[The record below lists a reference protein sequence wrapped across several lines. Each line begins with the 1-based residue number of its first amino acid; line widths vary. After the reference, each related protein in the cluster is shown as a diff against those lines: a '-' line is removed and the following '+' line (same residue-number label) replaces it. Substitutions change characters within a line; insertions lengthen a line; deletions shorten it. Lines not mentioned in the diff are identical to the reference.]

1 MKRFL
6 VVGFFLLPLCI
17 FSQTEEEDAI
27 LDSLIEGFFST
38 DSLMVNLSKTNYFY
52 TTFSFDESV
61 FFAGRDFDI
70 EQFGFT
76 PSISYMRGQNF
87 FVSLGSAYF
96 SELDPRW
103 DFVSISSG
111 YSLFLDRVDRF
122 SLTGIYSRIFFAD
135 DTADLNPNRLSVAL
149 AFHKN
154 SLRLRCSAGY
164 LFGGSTAFYT
174 SLTSSYDISITETE
188 SWEMSFNP
196 QLSFLMS
203 EQTISEQIAY
213 GLFNTQTLDRDVFDL
228 INTQIS
234 IPLEL
239 DIGNW
244 DFQLSYNINLPK
256 ALANESNIS
265 PSGYFSFSIGYF
277 STLWILFYQYF
288 INFS

>member
-1 MKRFL
+1 MKKFL
-6 VVGFFLLPLCI
+6 FVGFFLVPLYI

-27 LDSLIEGFFST
+27 LDNLIEEFFST
-38 DSLMVNLSKTNYFY
+38 DSLMVNLSKNNYLY

-87 FVSLGSAYF
+87 FVSFGSAYF
-96 SELDPRW
+96 SELDPNW
-103 DFVSISSG
+103 DFLSISSG
-111 YSLFLDRVDRF
+111 YSLFPDREDRF

-149 AFHKN
+149 AFRKKN
-154 SLRLRCSAGY
+154 FRLRCSTGY

-174 SLTSSYDISITETE
+174 SLTSSFDISIFETQM
-188 SWEMSFNP
+188 WEMSFNP

-203 EQTISEQIAY
+203 EQTISEQITS
-213 GLFNTQTLDRDVFDL
+213 GFFKMQTVERDVFNL

-239 DIGNW
+239 DRGNW
-244 DFQLSYNINLPK
+244 DFQLSYNINLPR
-256 ALANESNIS
+256 ALANESNLS
-265 PSGYFSFSIGYF
+265 PSGYFSFSLGYF
-277 STLWILFYQYF
+277 SAL
-288 INFS
+288 

>member
-1 MKRFL
+1 MKKFL
-6 VVGFFLLPLCI
+6 FVGFFLAHLYI
-17 FSQTEEEDAI
+17 FSQTEEEDVI
-27 LDSLIEGFFST
+27 LDSVMDEFFST
-38 DSLMVNLSKTNYFY
+38 DSLLVDLSKANYLYTN
-52 TTFSFDESV
+52 FSFDESV

-70 EQFGFT
+70 KQFGFT

-96 SELDPRW
+96 SELDPKW

-111 YSLFLDRVDRF
+111 YSLFLDRKERL

-135 DTADLNPNRLSVAL
+135 DTAQLNPNRLSAAL
-149 AFHKN
+149 AFRKN
-154 SLRLRCSAGY
+154 SFRLRCATGY

-174 SLTSSYDISITETE
+174 SLTSSYDILIFETE
-188 SWEMSFNP
+188 RWEMSFNP

-203 EQTISEQIAY
+203 EQTISEQIAS
-213 GLFNTQTLDRDVFDL
+213 GFFTTQTVDRNVFDL

-239 DIGNW
+239 DRGNW

-256 ALANESNIS
+256 ALANESNLS
-265 PSGYFSFSIGYF
+265 PTGYFSFSIGYF
-277 STLWILFYQYF
+277 STL
-288 INFS
+288 

>member
-1 MKRFL
+1 MKKFL
-6 VVGFFLLPLCI
+6 LVGFFLVPLYI
-17 FSQTEEEDAI
+17 FSQTEEEDTI
-27 LDSLIEGFFST
+27 LDSLIEEFLSA
-38 DSLMVNLSKTNYFY
+38 DSLMVNLSKTNYLY

-87 FVSLGSAYF
+87 FVSFGSAYF
-96 SELDPRW
+96 SELDPNW
-103 DFVSISSG
+103 DFLSISSG
-111 YSLFLDRVDRF
+111 YSLFLDREDRF

-149 AFHKN
+149 DFRKK
-154 SLRLRCSAGY
+154 SFRLRCSAGY

-174 SLTSSYDISITETE
+174 SLTSSYDISIFETQR
-188 SWEMSFNP
+188 WEMSFNP
-196 QLSFLMS
+196 QLSFLIS
-203 EQTISEQIAY
+203 EQTISEQIAS
-213 GLFNTQTLDRDVFDL
+213 GFFSTQTVERNVFDL

-239 DIGNW
+239 DRGNW

-256 ALANESNIS
+256 SLANESNLS
-265 PSGYFSFSIGYF
+265 PTGYFSFLIGYF
-277 STLWILFYQYF
+277 SIL
-288 INFS
+288 

>member
-1 MKRFL
+1 MKKFFF
-6 VVGFFLLPLCI
+6 VGFFFSYLYV

-27 LDSLIEGFFST
+27 LDSVIDEFFSS
-38 DSLMVNLSKTNYFY
+38 DSLLVDLPKTNYLY
-52 TTFSFDESV
+52 TNFSFDESV

-70 EQFGFT
+70 NQFGFT

-96 SELDPRW
+96 SELDPKW

-111 YSLFLDRVDRF
+111 YSLFLDQNEKL

-135 DTADLNPNRLSVAL
+135 NTAELNPNRLSASLAL
-149 AFHKN
+149 YKN
-154 SLRLRCSAGY
+154 SLRLRGSAGY
-164 LFGGSTAFYT
+164 LFGGSTAFYNT
-174 SLTSSYDISITETE
+174 LSCSYEISIFENDRR
-188 SWEMSFNP
+188 EMSFNP

-203 EQTISEQIAY
+203 EQTISEQIAS
-213 GLFNTQTLDRDVFDL
+213 GFFNTQIMEREVFDL

-234 IPLEL
+234 LPIQL
-239 DIGNW
+239 DSGNW

-256 ALANESNIS
+256 ALTNESNLN

-277 STLWILFYQYF
+277 STL
-288 INFS
+288 

>member
-1 MKRFL
+1 MKKFL
-6 VVGFFLLPLCI
+6 FVGFFLAHLYI

-27 LDSLIEGFFST
+27 LDSVMDEFFST
-38 DSLMVNLSKTNYFY
+38 DSLLVDLSKTNYLY
-52 TTFSFDESV
+52 TNFSFDESV

-70 EQFGFT
+70 KQFGFT

-96 SELDPRW
+96 SELDPKW

-111 YSLFLDRVDRF
+111 YSLFLDRKERM

-135 DTADLNPNRLSVAL
+135 DTAQLNPNRLSAAL
-149 AFHKN
+149 AFRKN
-154 SLRLRCSAGY
+154 SFRLRCATGY

-203 EQTISEQIAY
+203 EQTISEQIAS
-213 GLFNTQTLDRDVFDL
+213 GFFTTQTVDRNVFDL

-234 IPLEL
+234 IPLEM
-239 DIGNW
+239 DRGNW

-256 ALANESNIS
+256 ALANESNLS
-265 PSGYFSFSIGYF
+265 PTGYFSFSIGYF
-277 STLWILFYQYF
+277 STL
-288 INFS
+288 

>member
-1 MKRFL
+1 MKKFL
-6 VVGFFLLPLCI
+6 FVGFFLVHLYI

-27 LDSLIEGFFST
+27 LDSVMDEFFST
-38 DSLMVNLSKTNYFY
+38 DSLLVDLSKTNYLY
-52 TTFSFDESV
+52 TNFSFDESV

-70 EQFGFT
+70 KQFGFT

-96 SELDPRW
+96 SELDPKW

-111 YSLFLDRVDRF
+111 YSLFLDRKERM

-135 DTADLNPNRLSVAL
+135 DTAQLNPNRLSAAL
-149 AFHKN
+149 AFRKN
-154 SLRLRCSAGY
+154 SFRLRCATGY

-188 SWEMSFNP
+188 RWEMSFNP

-277 STLWILFYQYF
+277 STL
-288 INFS
+288 

>member
-1 MKRFL
+1 MKKFL
-6 VVGFFLLPLCI
+6 FIGFFFINLYI
-17 FSQTEEEDAI
+17 FSQAEEEDAI
-27 LDSLIEGFFST
+27 LDSVMDQFFTT
-38 DSLMVNLSKTNYFY
+38 DSLLVDLSKTNYFY
-52 TTFSFDESV
+52 TNFSFDESV

-70 EQFGFT
+70 NQFGFT

-96 SELDPRW
+96 SELDPKW

-111 YSLFLDRVDRF
+111 YSLFLDRKERL

-135 DTADLNPNRLSVAL
+135 DTAQLNPNRISAAL
-149 AFHKN
+149 TFRKN
-154 SLRLRCSAGY
+154 SFRLRCATGY

-174 SLTSSYDISITETE
+174 SLTNSYDISIFETD

-203 EQTISEQIAY
+203 EQTISEQIASE
-213 GLFNTQTLDRDVFDL
+213 FFTTQTVERNVFDL
-228 INTQIS
+228 INTQIG

-239 DIGNW
+239 DRGNW

-256 ALANESNIS
+256 FLANESNLS
-265 PSGYFSFSIGYF
+265 PTGYFSFLIGYF
-277 STLWILFYQYF
+277 SIL
-288 INFS
+288 

>member
-1 MKRFL
+1 MKKFL
-6 VVGFFLLPLCI
+6 FVSFFLAPLYI

-27 LDSLIEGFFST
+27 LDSVMDEFFST
-38 DSLMVNLSKTNYFY
+38 DSLLVDLSKTNYLY
-52 TTFSFDESV
+52 TNFSFDESV

-70 EQFGFT
+70 KQFGFT

-96 SELDPRW
+96 SELDPKW

-111 YSLFLDRVDRF
+111 YSLFLDRKERL

-135 DTADLNPNRLSVAL
+135 DTAQLNPNRLSAAL
-149 AFHKN
+149 AFRKN
-154 SLRLRCSAGY
+154 SFRLRCATGY

-174 SLTSSYDISITETE
+174 SLTSSYDILIFETE
-188 SWEMSFNP
+188 RWEMSFNP

-203 EQTISEQIAY
+203 EQTISEQIAS
-213 GLFNTQTLDRDVFDL
+213 GFFTTQTVERNVFDL

-239 DIGNW
+239 DSGNW

-256 ALANESNIS
+256 ALVNESNLS
-265 PSGYFSFSIGYF
+265 PTGYFSFSIGYF
-277 STLWILFYQYF
+277 STL
-288 INFS
+288 

>member
-1 MKRFL
+1 MKKFL
-6 VVGFFLLPLCI
+6 FVGFFLAHLYI
-17 FSQTEEEDAI
+17 FSQTEEEDVI
-27 LDSLIEGFFST
+27 LDSVMDEFFST
-38 DSLMVNLSKTNYFY
+38 DSLLVDLSKTNYLY
-52 TTFSFDESV
+52 TNFSFDESV

-70 EQFGFT
+70 KQFGFT

-96 SELDPRW
+96 SELDPKW

-111 YSLFLDRVDRF
+111 YSLFLDRKERL

-135 DTADLNPNRLSVAL
+135 DTAQLNPNRLSAAL
-149 AFHKN
+149 AFRKN
-154 SLRLRCSAGY
+154 SFRLRCATGY

-174 SLTSSYDISITETE
+174 SLTSSYDISISETE

-203 EQTISEQIAY
+203 EQTISEQIAS
-213 GLFNTQTLDRDVFDL
+213 GFFTTQTVDRNVFDL

-239 DIGNW
+239 DRGNW

-256 ALANESNIS
+256 ALANESNLS
-265 PSGYFSFSIGYF
+265 PTGYFSFSIGYF
-277 STLWILFYQYF
+277 STL
-288 INFS
+288 

>member
-1 MKRFL
+1 MKKFL
-6 VVGFFLLPLCI
+6 FVGFFLAHLYI
-17 FSQTEEEDAI
+17 FSQTEEEDVI
-27 LDSLIEGFFST
+27 LDSVMDEFFST
-38 DSLMVNLSKTNYFY
+38 DSLLVDLSKTNYLY
-52 TTFSFDESV
+52 TNFSFDESV

-70 EQFGFT
+70 KQFGFT

-96 SELDPRW
+96 SELDPKW

-111 YSLFLDRVDRF
+111 YSLFLDRKERL

-135 DTADLNPNRLSVAL
+135 DTAQLNPNRLSAAL
-149 AFHKN
+149 AFRKN
-154 SLRLRCSAGY
+154 SFRLRCATGY

-174 SLTSSYDISITETE
+174 SLTSSYDILIFETE
-188 SWEMSFNP
+188 RWEMSFNP

-203 EQTISEQIAY
+203 EQTISEQIAS
-213 GLFNTQTLDRDVFDL
+213 GFFTTQTVDRNVFDL

-239 DIGNW
+239 DRRNW

-256 ALANESNIS
+256 ALANESNLS
-265 PSGYFSFSIGYF
+265 PTGYFSFSIGYF
-277 STLWILFYQYF
+277 TTL
-288 INFS
+288 

>member
-1 MKRFL
+1 MKKFL
-6 VVGFFLLPLCI
+6 LVGFFFSHLNV

-27 LDSLIEGFFST
+27 LDSVIDQFFST
-38 DSLMVNLSKTNYFY
+38 DSLLVDLSKTNYLY
-52 TTFSFDESV
+52 TNFSFDERV

-70 EQFGFT
+70 NQFGFT

-96 SELDPRW
+96 SELDPKW

-111 YSLFLDRVDRF
+111 YSLFLDQKENF

-135 DTADLNPNRLSVAL
+135 NTAELNPNRLSASMAL
-149 AFHKN
+149 HKK
-154 SLRLRCSAGY
+154 SLRLRGSLGY

-174 SLTSSYDISITETE
+174 TLSSSYEISIFENE
-188 SWEMSFNP
+188 GWEISLNP

-203 EQTISEQIAY
+203 EQTISEQI
-213 GLFNTQTLDRDVFDL
+213 GSGFFNTQIIESEVFDL

-234 IPLEL
+234 LPIQLNS
-239 DIGNW
+239 GNW
-244 DFQLSYNINLPK
+244 DFQLYYNINLPK
-256 ALANESNIS
+256 ALANESNLN

-277 STLWILFYQYF
+277 STL
-288 INFS
+288 